1 MYVCMCAHTRE
12 HDNMEFGGAGKGGG
26 EVFFFGQL
34 NDLSDELREGCRI
47 HSLRSIGVSM
57 WLMVVGMG
65 AALEPSNVFCPW
77 ARVNKHATR

>member
-34 NDLSDELREGCRI
+34 NDLMRRSPWGMPNPFPEVDRGVYVVDGGGNGC
-47 HSLRSIGVSM
+47 SLGTEQRVLS
-57 WLMVVGMG
+57 VGQG
-65 AALEPSNVFCPW
+65 EQACG
-77 ARVNKHATR
+77 